1 MESRTEV
8 FVRPY
13 ISPYES
19 LNTFMDQLLKMDS
32 APRHGSAQ
40 TMQVPERAVNAQGD
54 MLITLD
60 RILARPHAHT
70 STHCNTGAEKRIDRD
85 VRKAKAAIANRK
97 TRYTYARANSRHRA
111 RARIRVRASHSSA
124 RLLA

>member
-1 MESRTEV
+1 
-8 FVRPY
+8 
-13 ISPYES
+13 
-19 LNTFMDQLLKMDS
+19 MDQLLKMDS
-32 APRHGSAQ
+32 APRHRSAQ

-60 RILARPHAHT
+60 RILGCV
-70 STHCNTGAEKRIDRD
+70 THCNTAAEKRIDRD

>member
-1 MESRTEV
+1 
-8 FVRPY
+8 
-13 ISPYES
+13 
-19 LNTFMDQLLKMDS
+19 MDQLLKMDS

-60 RILARPHAHT
+60 RILGCV
-70 STHCNTGAEKRIDRD
+70 THCNTAAEKRIDRD

-97 TRYTYARANSRHRA
+97 KRNTYARPNSRHRA
-111 RARIRVRASHSSA
+111 RARIRVRAPHSSA